1 MTDDARKEVLSRLRR
16 SGEASPVKGLAITK
30 PQRKWLV
37 SLLDTRVM
45 NKQVRD
51 TCMAELE
58 TMTSERASAWIGE
71 LRKLPRRHGRL
82 I

>member
-16 SGEASPVKGLAITK
+16 SGEASPVKGLPISK

-58 TMTSERASAWIGE
+58 TMTSERASTWIGE
-71 LRKLPRRHGRL
+71 LRRLPRRHGRL